1 MGCGLPSCRDWGLAQ
16 PSPDTDLRS
25 RPSLPVTHEN
35 WMPVG
40 LAPSQLSHPLGSLEP
55 SAAPALCLG
64 SEPSECGD
72 LGWEGQDPI
81 SAGRPGAPAV
91 L

>member
-1 MGCGLPSCRDWGLAQ
+1 
-16 PSPDTDLRS
+16 
-25 RPSLPVTHEN
+25 
-35 WMPVG
+35 MPVG

-64 SEPSECGD
+64 SEPSEGGD

-81 SAGRPGAPAV
+81 SAGRPRAPHSSLTRCPPLPEMGLLGPPRLGPGGLQWAGQK
-91 L
+91 

>member
-1 MGCGLPSCRDWGLAQ
+1 
-16 PSPDTDLRS
+16 
-25 RPSLPVTHEN
+25 
-35 WMPVG
+35 MPVG

-81 SAGRPGAPAV
+81 SLAAQEPPQFSDPVSAPA
-91 L
+91 